1 MPHFLVAPENVVE
14 GRFHLG
20 PAESHHLAVVLR
32 KKAGNEVRLFDG
44 VNRSFRARLDVV
56 KPERVAGVILAE
68 DAGGR
73 VPYRLRLFQGLPK
86 GDKLEWI
93 LEKMTELG
101 AAEIIPVQTERSVA
115 QVPADRVE
123 RKMER
128 WRKIVLAAAKQCGRT
143 VLPEV
148 GVPVN
153 LDRALAACGANDLTL
168 IPWEGEETLSLKA
181 ALRGARPAGAINLFI
196 GPEGGFSPSEVERAR
211 SRGALPVTLGPLIL
225 RSETAGLA
233 AAAGV
238 LYELG
243 VVE

>member
-1 MPHFLVAPENVVE
+1 MPHFLVPPENVNG

-20 PAESHHLAVVLR
+20 PAESRHLAVVLR
-32 KKAGNEVRLFDG
+32 KRPGDEVRLFDG
-44 VNRSFRARLDVV
+44 VDRSFRARLDAVT
-56 KPERVAGVILAE
+56 PERVAGAILAE

-73 VPYRLRLFQGLPK
+73 LPYHLRLFQGLPK

-101 AAEIIPVQTERSVA
+101 AAEIVPVQTERSVA
-115 QVPADRVE
+115 QVPADRLE

-143 VLPEV
+143 ALPVV
-148 GVPVN
+148 GAPVT
-153 LDRALAACGANDLTL
+153 LDRALAACAGDDLTL

-181 ALRGARPAGAINLFI
+181 ALRRRGAVRAINLFI